1 MILGRVIGTVW
12 ATRKDPGVASFKF
25 LIVRHLDL
33 EEKPLSGFDIAVD
46 TVQAG
51 VGDLVLVAK
60 GSSARQT
67 RQTEGKPVDAV
78 VMAVVEGFHTE
89 TLAALTRESQ
99 TRERQIAG
107 TLGAVAE
114 D

>member
-12 ATRKDPGVASFKF
+12 ATQKDPGIENLKL

-33 EEKPLSGFDIAVD
+33 EKQPLKGFDVAVD

-67 RQTEGKPVDAV
+67 EQTQGKPVDAV
-78 VMAVVEGFHTE
+78 VMAVVEGYHAE
-89 TLAALTRESQ
+89 ELTAIDRSNAV
-99 TRERQIAG
+99 RERSVAAG
-107 TLGAVAE
+107 LQGLRE
-114 D
+114 E